1 MKNYILTLKDKQNN
15 IIDFKFINNCKDR
28 NEANERIKILFLYQ
42 GLRRNNFKISLKQ
55 LKK

>member
-28 NEANERIKILFLYQ
+28 NEANDRIKVLFMFQ

-55 LKK
+55 LKN